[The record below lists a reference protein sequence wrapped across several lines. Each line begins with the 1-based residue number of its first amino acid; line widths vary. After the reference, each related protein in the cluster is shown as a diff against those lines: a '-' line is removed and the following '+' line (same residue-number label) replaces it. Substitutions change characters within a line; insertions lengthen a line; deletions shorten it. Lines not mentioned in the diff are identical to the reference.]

1 MTEQATNQQQ
11 GEKQV
16 AIQRIYLKDV
26 SFEAPNSPEIFRTQ
40 GEPTNSFNLNT
51 AAKKVEENLYEVT
64 LTLTFTVKVG
74 EKTAYLIEV
83 QQAGLF
89 VFAGFTD
96 QELGPMLGAYAPN
109 QLFPYA
115 REVITE
121 LVGKG
126 SFPQMVL
133 QPLNFEAIYM
143 QQQQKRAQQAQASDQ
158 GQAETPATH

>member
-1 MTEQATNQQQ
+1 MTEPATNQQQ
-11 GEKQV
+11 GDKQV
-16 AIQRIYLKDV
+16 AIQRIYVKDV

-40 GEPTNSFNLNT
+40 GEPTNNFNLNT
-51 AAKKVEENLYEVT
+51 AAKKIEENLYEVT

-89 VFAGFTD
+89 VFTGFNE
-96 QELGPMLGAYAPN
+96 QEMGLMLGAYAPN

-115 REVITE
+115 REMVTD
-121 LVGKG
+121 LVNKG

-133 QPLNFEAIYM
+133 QPINFEAVYM
-143 QQQQKRAQQAQASDQ
+143 QQQQHRAQQAQAQ

>member
-1 MTEQATNQQQ
+1 MGWKILIADDEPDIL
-11 GEKQV
+11 
-16 AIQRIYLKDV
+16 AI
-26 SFEAPNSPEIFRTQ
+26 T
-40 GEPTNSFNLNT
+40 
-51 AAKKVEENLYEVT
+51 AKKIEENLYEVT

-89 VFAGFTD
+89 VFTGFNE
-96 QELGPMLGAYAPN
+96 QEMGLMLGAYAPN

-115 REVITE
+115 REMVTD
-121 LVGKG
+121 LVNKG

-133 QPLNFEAIYM
+133 QPLNFESIYM
-143 QQQQKRAQQAQASDQ
+143 QQQQQRAQQAQAQ